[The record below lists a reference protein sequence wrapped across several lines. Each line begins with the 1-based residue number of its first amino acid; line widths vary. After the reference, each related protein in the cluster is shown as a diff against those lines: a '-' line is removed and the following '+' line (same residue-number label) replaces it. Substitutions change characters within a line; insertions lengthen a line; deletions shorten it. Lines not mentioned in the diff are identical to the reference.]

1 MNQQKIVNCKSGGH
15 FKKVNLICNLVVCAI
30 KMNTVIHIQKAEVKE
45 LQEGSMALGAEGP
58 DEGKSCIVTFIQ
70 MNRAKCLT
78 IFPRDVS
85 KYNYTFPGE
94 GAQELIGCQGNYN
107 SLI

>member
-1 MNQQKIVNCKSGGH
+1 MNQQKIVNCKSRSH

-30 KMNTVIHIQKAEVKE
+30 KMNTLIHIQKAEVKE
-45 LQEGSMALGAEGP
+45 LQEGSMALAAEGP
-58 DEGKSCIVTFIQ
+58 DEGKSCIVTF
-70 MNRAKCLT
+70 RAKCLI
-78 IFPRDVS
+78 IFPRDIS

-94 GAQELIGCQGNYN
+94 GAQELTGCRGNYN